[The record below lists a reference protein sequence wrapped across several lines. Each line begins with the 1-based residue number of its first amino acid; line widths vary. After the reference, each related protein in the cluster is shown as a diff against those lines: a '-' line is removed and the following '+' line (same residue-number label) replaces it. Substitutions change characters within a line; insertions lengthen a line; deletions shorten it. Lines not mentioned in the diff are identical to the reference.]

1 MTGTPGEP
9 FLRKQAKAKDPL
21 KHELMRAK
29 VVQVRRR
36 GYIKPGEVTSGTHY
50 FCVDKGETDIRM
62 VYNGTSCG
70 LNAYLHAPHYGL
82 LTVKHTMRALREGY
96 YQCDLD
102 VGEQFLNYKL
112 HERLRLLSGVDVR
125 EVRSRSPADAGRC
138 ILGSH
143 PAWQLGEVGEKLDGP
158 ARLAL
163 PESTMAS
170 KVEAGTLWR

>member
-1 MTGTPGEP
+1 MTGTPKEP

-21 KHELMRAK
+21 KHELMREK
-29 VVQVRRR
+29 VVRVRQR

-96 YQCDLD
+96 
-102 VGEQFLNYKL
+102 
-112 HERLRLLSGVDVR
+112 
-125 EVRSRSPADAGRC
+125 
-138 ILGSH
+138 
-143 PAWQLGEVGEKLDGP
+143 
-158 ARLAL
+158 
-163 PESTMAS
+163 
-170 KVEAGTLWR
+170 